1 MRKTLGLIVA
11 PTVIQPGLYVAKAY
25 ADRTVP
31 SVRSAT
37 LEVEPG
43 PQGRRVRV
51 SWSCP
56 TAVREL
62 GQETDRFVD
71 AAALAIPAAPDTPW
85 VTMGAPG
92 KPLEG
97 VLWRA
102 DRAKP
107 LRFHAEGLGSV
118 KREAPPAHWKV
129 LAEWTAGHWSV
140 TFDLAPWPRLDQ
152 SPQLAVAIWRGA
164 ADDRGGLKSVSP
176 GWVTVAP

>member
-1 MRKTLGLIVA
+1 MRRTLDLVAA
-11 PTVIQPGLYVAKAY
+11 PTAVQPGSYVPKAY
-25 ADRTVP
+25 ADRSGP

-37 LEVEPG
+37 LEVEPATR
-43 PQGRRVRV
+43 GRLVRV

-56 TAVREL
+56 AAVREL
-62 GQETDRFVD
+62 GRETDRFVD

-97 VLWRA
+97 ALWRA
-102 DRAKP
+102 DRAE
-107 LRFHAEGLGSV
+107 LLHFHAEGLGSV

-129 LAEWTAGHWSV
+129 LAEWAEGSWSV
-140 TFDLAPWPRLDQ
+140 TFDLAPWPLLDR
-152 SPQLAVAIWRGA
+152 SRQLAVAIWHGA

>member
-1 MRKTLGLIVA
+1 MRTQLVLVAA
-11 PTVIQPGLYVAKAY
+11 PTALQPGSYISKAY
-25 ADRTVP
+25 ADRAVP

-37 LEVEPG
+37 LELEPG

-56 TAVREL
+56 EAVRDL
-62 GQETDRFVD
+62 GGETDRFVD

-92 KPLEG
+92 KPLQG
-97 VLWRA
+97 ALWRA
-102 DRAKP
+102 DREGL

-118 KREAPPAHWKV
+118 KREAPPDHWKAV
-129 LAEWTAGHWSV
+129 ADWAAGRWSV
-140 TFDLAPWPRLDQ
+140 SFELAPWPLLEG
-152 SPQLAVAIWRGA
+152 SAQLAVAIWRGA

-176 GWVTVAP
+176 GWVTVTP